1 MADWFQPFGI
11 IIATLAAVIASQ
23 ALISGSFTLI
33 NEAMRLNF
41 WPKVK
46 IKYPSELKGQ
56 LYIPSINW
64 LLFLGCVGVVLH
76 FEKSS
81 NMEHAY
87 GLAIVLCMIMT
98 TILLN
103 YYMIMKRVKLYFMIP
118 LIAIYLTIEFGFF
131 IANITKFAEGGYVTL
146 IDRKSA
152 CRERVF

>member
-1 MADWFQPFGI
+1 MKEKHLQSLGGENGNPFYLIMADWFQPIGI
-11 IIATLAAVIASQ
+11 VIATLAAVIASQ

-46 IKYPSELKGQ
+46 IKYPTELKGQ

-64 LLFLGCVGVVLH
+64 LLFFGCVGIVLH
-76 FEKSS
+76 FEESS

-87 GLAIVLCMIMT
+87 GLAIILCMIMT

-103 YYMIMKRVKLYFMIP
+103 FYLIMKRVKLYFMVP
-118 LIAIYLTIEFGFF
+118 LITIYLT
-131 IANITKFAEGGYVTL
+131 N
-146 IDRKSA
+146 
-152 CRERVF
+152 